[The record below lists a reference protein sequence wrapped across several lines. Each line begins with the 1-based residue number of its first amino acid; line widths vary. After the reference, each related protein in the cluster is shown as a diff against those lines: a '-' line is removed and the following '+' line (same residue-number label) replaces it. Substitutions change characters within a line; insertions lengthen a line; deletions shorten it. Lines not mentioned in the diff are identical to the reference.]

1 MRRVLASLMFLA
13 AGAAQAWAYYHFVR
27 YVGPAG
33 FTQTVSEKFDLAALP
48 NGTVS
53 FLVAEN
59 SAALLSDPG
68 AFPAVLNLVREAC
81 QTWNAVPT
89 SQLRVTFGGLFRPGS
104 PQTTPG
110 AEIYFE
116 ELDPLTL
123 GVGGPTSRGTPVAGP
138 GGLFVPITRSVVR
151 LNQNLSLWSGPSFA
165 EAFYLTVT
173 HELGHALGLQHT
185 FTAATMSTEVT
196 RATSLGR
203 PLDDDD
209 IAGIS
214 ALYPVA
220 GFAEKT
226 GTITGRVVY
235 EDGAPVHLAS
245 VVAIRPSGSA
255 VSVLTDWEGRYR
267 IEGVPPGTYQIYV
280 HPLPSSGRAN
290 AGLGDIVLPRD
301 GQDRQIEASSPFD
314 TVFFQGNQ
322 TTRDHRLA
330 SFFLVTPGKA
340 VDLETVRVRRRSAYR
355 FSPLTTYSF
364 FGQTAVRPAIV
375 NAAEA
380 SVRTVVAFSR
390 GLAANNVPAA
400 GLQLE
405 FLGGTPLIAPNGV
418 RAYNGEWLAVDLQ
431 PTSLLGASGVR
442 HLVVSLGD
450 DIYVRPNAVRLVS
463 SDPPLIETL
472 TGHADGSVT
481 VRGRNLGASTRF
493 LFDGVR
499 STILSVDAETGI
511 RLAPPPGIRGR
522 QVALTGVNPDGQN
535 SAFLRSAQ
543 AGAVHSFTYDSG
555 ETGILQAVTPAIAA
569 GAESMVEVT
578 GIGVQF
584 DPAVTTI
591 GFGSSDLQ
599 VRRFWVTEP
608 NRLLANVWVAPEAAL
623 GPVTL
628 TAVNGF
634 RVLSQ
639 PAAVVIRPADP
650 LAITVSS
657 MVVNAVPGQSGV
669 FPGALVAVSGANLT
683 DAAVSIGGQ
692 PAEVVSAET
701 RRLVVRVPLSLP
713 TGPALLRVSSAQSSA
728 TVVVGI
734 EPTPPE
740 IAGVGGAG
748 AEAVRAFRAGD
759 SVVVEARGLVE
770 PSGPVALAR
779 LRVICGGVE
788 HPVIELTPV
797 AGAPGVARVHF
808 VLSALVPAGAQV
820 PLTIAVDG
828 RTSQPALITVLD

>member
-1 MRRVLASLMFLA
+1 MRRALAMAMLFA
-13 AGAAQAWAYYHFVR
+13 AGALHAWAYYHFVR

-33 FTQTVSEKFDLAALP
+33 FTQTVPEKFDLAALP

-53 FLVAEN
+53 FFVAED
-59 SAALLSDPG
+59 AAVLLSDPG

-89 SQLRVTFGGLFRPGS
+89 SALRVAFGGLFRPGS

-123 GVGGPTSRGTPVAGP
+123 GVGGPTSRGTPTAAP

-196 RATSLGR
+196 RSTSQAR
-203 PLDDDD
+203 ALDDDD

-214 ALYPVA
+214 ALYPAA

-235 EDGAPVHLAS
+235 EDGSPVHLAS
-245 VVAIRPSGSA
+245 VVAIRSSGAA
-255 VSVLTDWEGRYR
+255 VSALTDLEGRYR
-267 IEGVPPGTYQIYV
+267 IEGVPPGTYQIYM

-301 GQDRQIEASSPFD
+301 AQDRQVEASLPFD
-314 TVFFQGNQ
+314 TVFLSGNQ

-330 SFFLVTPGKA
+330 AFFPVAPGKT
-340 VDLETVRVRRRSAYR
+340 VENETVTVRRRSVYR

-380 SVRTVVAFSR
+380 SIRTVVAFSR
-390 GLAANNVPAA
+390 GLAANNTPAA
-400 GLQLE
+400 DLQLE
-405 FLGGTPLIAPNGV
+405 FLGGTPLIVPNGV
-418 RAYNGEWLAVDLQ
+418 RAYNGEWLAVDIQ
-431 PTSLLGASGVR
+431 PTSLIGASGVR

-463 SDPPLIETL
+463 SDPPLVETL
-472 TGHADGSVT
+472 VSNPDGSVT
-481 VRGRNLGASTRF
+481 VRGRNLSASTRF

-499 STILSVDAETGI
+499 STILSEDPESGI
-511 RLAPPPGIRGR
+511 RLAPPPGIRGK
-522 QVALTGVNPDGQN
+522 QAALTAVNPDGQN
-535 SAFLRSAQ
+535 SAFLRTAQ

-555 ETGILQAVTPAIAA
+555 ETGILQAVTPSIAA

-578 GIGVQF
+578 GIGVHF
-584 DPAVTTI
+584 DAAVTTI

-608 NRLLANVWVAPEAAL
+608 NRLLANVWVAPDAAV

-650 LAITVSS
+650 LAVTVSS
-657 MVVNAVPGQSGV
+657 TVVNAVPGQNGV
-669 FPGALVAVSGANLT
+669 FPGALVAVAGANLT
-683 DAAVSIGGQ
+683 EAAVSIGGQ
-692 PAEVVSAET
+692 PAEVVSAEA
-701 RRLVVRVPLSLP
+701 RRLVVRVPLDLP
-713 TGPALLRVSSAQSSA
+713 VGPALLRVSSAQSSA

-740 IAGVGGAG
+740 IVAVRGAA

-759 SVVVEARGLVE
+759 SVVVKASGLVE
-770 PSGPVALAR
+770 PSGPVALTR
-779 LRVICGGVE
+779 LRVVCGGIE

-797 AGAPGVARVHF
+797 AGEPGVARVHF

-820 PLTIAVDG
+820 PLTIAIDG
-828 RTSQPALITVLD
+828 RTSQPAFLSVLD